1 MLFNPIC
8 PQGKSDEDEE
18 EEEEESGRVT
28 GRRVR
33 SEDLESK
40 RPKRPRTILTTQ
52 QRRTFKASFEVSS
65 KPCRKV
71 ECLFSVLQYVD
82 TERSLGLDMM
92 KALLHKVCSYSHNS
106 CFMVDADRKPLYRVL
121 SHFYKR
127 T

>member
-1 MLFNPIC
+1 MARVFPFYLSLNIC
-8 PQGKSDEDEE
+8 FLYMNALLCPPGKSDEEE
-18 EEEEESGRVT
+18 EEEEESGRIT

-71 ECLFSVLQYVD
+71 EFIHPVVCSIASVLG
-82 TERSLGLDMM
+82 RH
-92 KALLHKVCSYSHNS
+92 ALLHTVFLH
-106 CFMVDADRKPLYRVL
+106 
-121 SHFYKR
+121 
-127 T
+127 